1 MITNGT
7 YPLISI
13 VASLATPNYM
23 QVSSVSNGV
32 LSNGLMVGGQNVPAN
47 MFITGQL
54 SGAPGGPGLYT
65 VGCYPVGDFSGTKFP
80 VPLNEATAP
89 GLTLASQAM
98 LVAPWT
104 VNVEETIISQYANS
118 PTLLSLLNN
127 INQCIDPQVNL
138 FNFYNQVWNV
148 NTAVGYGLDL
158 WGRIVG
164 VSRLISTNQAST
176 FFNFYESL
184 IGTPFGPGGNA
195 PFLNGA
201 VGTGIIRLDD
211 PTYQNLILA
220 KALANISICS
230 IPIMNK
236 VLTMLFG
243 TGVSV
248 VDYGSM
254 QIQINV
260 TGNLT
265 PIQLAI
271 LNFSGVIPRPAGVML
286 TLGFNTQ
293 TTVGTSSTF
302 TFNITGL
309 ITGTVGTSG
318 TVTVSVSPTSA
329 SVAEGATQ
337 VITATVTGNS
347 NTAVT
352 WTTTG
357 GTITPI
363 PNAPTI
369 RNSYFI
375 GNSNVLSGVSVVAGD
390 LIVVGISYGNSPASA
405 TCTDT
410 SSGGSNTY
418 NSIGGSSPAFND
430 ASLNGFYAVAK
441 NTETL
446 TITAN
451 VPSTN
456 YQGMQV
462 LVVQGCTGTLASV
475 LDAYVWDTVEGSTS
489 INHTSGSLTT
499 TSPNDILFTFV
510 VQGYSAGTGWTE
522 GNTGFTNVTN
532 AEFFGTFTNVA
543 TTTGSYTDNFNYSN
557 ATYAGSLLMAFK
569 SAGGTGNS
577 ALFTAPGTTGTCT
590 VTATSAVD
598 PTKSANSVM
607 TITGTSN
614 AVTSVTLSP
623 SSLSVIEG
631 ATSAPVTATVNYTGT
646 VNTTVTWSLSGGGTL
661 TNITGNSC
669 TILAGTSTGPW
680 TLTATSVADGSKTA
694 NITVTVAASGGAMSI
709 TMTAPTQYTAV
720 GSGGTVT
727 FAAVVTG
734 NANTSVNW
742 SVDGV
747 AGGNSTVGL
756 INTSGVYTCPTTTTP
771 TLHTITATAAANSA
785 YTAVMRVLATNGNT
799 TYNAKT
805 SYGAT
810 GNGSTDDTTAISNAL
825 TAAAGNICYL
835 PAGTYMINATLNVS
849 GTTGL
854 DVPANTCLYLASGA
868 TLQCITQ
875 TTSGQYRVVRLATNN
890 SSVVGGSVIGDRVAR
905 NLPSYNNGSGTDFEN
920 GDGIDLNGATGNV
933 VFGVATS
940 NNCCDGVYIYNNA
953 LYWTVSDVTSN
964 NNRRQGLSVVAGG
977 GSSGTNAFIRYSTFS
992 NTNGNDP
999 GCGIDL
1005 ENSGS
1010 TAVSYITID
1019 SNTFTGNKGGG
1030 LAGGSGNG
1038 PTSYITVTNNTFT
1051 NNGGQNYGIGGI
1063 YFNDGASHCTFS
1075 NNTCTSNVAGGNQGG
1090 IVLSG
1095 VSYMTVNNNICN
1107 SNAGYGIVFSSCGS
1121 GTTFY
1126 HGNTTTGNTSGTIYN
1141 DGTATAD

>member
-13 VASLATPNYM
+13 VASLATPNYI

-669 TILAGTSTGPW
+669 TILAGTSTGSW

-785 YTAVMRVLATNGNT
+785 YTASKRILATNGNV
-799 TYNAKT
+799 TYDAHAT
-805 SYGAT
+805 YGAT
-810 GNGSTDDTTAISNAL
+810 GNGTTDDTNAITSAL
-825 TAAAGNICYL
+825 SAAAGNICVL
-835 PAGTYMINATLNVS
+835 SAGTYLVNPILND
-849 GTTGL
+849 GQTCAL
-854 DVPANTCLYLASGA
+854 QPPANTCLWLKPGA
-868 TLQCITQ
+868 IIKINA
-875 TTSGQYRVVRLATNN
+875 TTPPSNMRIILLSNN
-890 SSVVGGSVIGDRVAR
+890 NTTVVGGEIVGDRASR
-905 NLPSYNNGSGTDFEN
+905 LPTNPDGYYD
-920 GDGIDLNGATGNV
+920 GDGINIANNSGSI
-933 VFGVATS
+933 VFGTYLHDH
-940 NNCCDGVYIYNNA
+940 CDDGIYIFRGSVNPTNF
-953 LYWTVSDVTSN
+953 TISDVVSDH
-964 NNRRQGLSVVAGG
+964 NRRQALSITEGNN
-977 GSSGTNAFIRYSTFS
+977 GTFQFSTFS
-992 NTNGNDP
+992 NTNGYTSA
-999 GCGIDL
+999 GSGVDL
-1005 ENSGS
+1005 EPASNSVTG
-1010 TAVSYITID
+1010 ITINQC
-1019 SNTFTGNKGGG
+1019 SMLNNYSTGISGGSPQGQTCSTVTVENCTITGNGN
-1030 LAGGSGNG
+1030 AGGIYVNDGADHW
-1038 PTSYITVTNNTFT
+1038 TFT
-1051 NNGGQNYGIGGI
+1051 NNTVSSNGRDGIR
-1063 YFNDGASHCTFS
+1063 
-1075 NNTCTSNVAGGNQGG
+1075 
-1090 IVLSG
+1090 LSS
-1095 VSYMTVNNNICN
+1095 VSYMTVNNNTCN

-1126 HGNTTTGNTSGTIYN
+1126 DGNTTTSNTSGTIYN